1 MSLLVPRRPHAGSW
15 LLRFPVVLA
24 ASAMLVSVSLAAA
37 AAAGPVQTGADED
50 SATPL
55 ADEYTIGPGDT
66 LQLFVWKEPDLTTPL
81 NVRMDGKAT
90 LPLLGDVVAAGRTA
104 SDLADEVTERLKR
117 YLAEPQVTIAVTEA
131 SAARFFVVGQV
142 NKPGVYPLRGRT
154 SLVQALAM
162 AGGFREF
169 ANKGKLVIVR
179 PTAEGDVFLRASYDD
194 LASGKDNSQNL
205 ELNPGD
211 TILVP

>member
-1 MSLLVPRRPHAGSW
+1 MSLLVPCRPHAESC
-15 LLRFPVVLA
+15 LLRFPPVLV
-24 ASAMLVSVSLAAA
+24 ASAMLVCVSVAVA
-37 AAAGPVQTGADED
+37 AAAGPAQTVADED
-50 SATPL
+50 SATPVG
-55 ADEYTIGPGDT
+55 DEYTIGPGDT
-66 LQLFVWKEPDLTTPL
+66 LQLFVWKEPDLTTAL
-81 NVRMDGKAT
+81 SVRIDGKTT

-104 SDLADEVTERLKR
+104 SGLADEVTEGLKR

-142 NKPGVYPLRGRT
+142 NKPGEYPLRGRT

-179 PTAEGDVFLRASYDD
+179 PTAEGDAFLRASYDD
-194 LASGKDNSQNL
+194 LASGKDPSQNL
-205 ELNPGD
+205 ALNPGD